1 MFPYHIYIENGM
13 VVENN
18 LPPDSAHPEQT
29 AASTPVSPG
38 ANGHDGAVDPQ
49 SLPLQTASITAE

>member
-1 MFPYHIYIENGM
+1 M

-18 LPPDSAHPEQT
+18 LPPDSAYPEQA

-38 ANGHDGAVDPQ
+38 ANGHDGAADPQ
-49 SLPLQTASITAE
+49 ALPLQTASITVE